1 MESVMDTL
9 QAMRLVLA
17 IAEQGS
23 LTAAAQKLGTSLPTV
38 VRVLA
43 ATEQHLGV
51 RLFERTTRQVRIT
64 EEGRRYA
71 ESARAVLREIETV
84 EDVFRDKDREPSGEL
99 VISAPV
105 LFGQYH
111 VMPCLSSFMKQFPKV
126 TVTLI
131 LLDRVTDLI
140 EEGIDIAVRIAPI
153 VTPDL
158 VVTPLGQV
166 RRYLVASPELLA
178 SLPPI
183 EQPAD
188 ISDVPFIQ
196 HSALVLGAQVV
207 LEERN
212 KPMVIKMN
220 NVRMKTNSA
229 AGTIAACIDGL
240 GLGMVLSYQVRDAI
254 ADDRLR
260 VVLRDFLPPPV
271 PVSLVYM
278 PSRRN
283 SVRSQAFI
291 KWAREAISQRL
302 SVQLG

>member
-1 MESVMDTL
+1 MDTL

-23 LTAAAQKLGTSLPTV
+23 LTAAAEKLGTSLPTA

-84 EDVFRDKDREPSGEL
+84 EDVFRDKSREPSGEL

-111 VMPCLSSFMKQFPKV
+111 VMPCVSSFMKQYPKV

-140 EEGIDIAVRIAPI
+140 EEGIDIAVRIASVI
-153 VTPDL
+153 SPDL
-158 VVTPLGQV
+158 VATPVGQV
-166 RRYLVASPELLA
+166 RRYLCASPDLLA
-178 SLPPI
+178 NLPPLV
-183 EQPAD
+183 QPGD

-196 HSALVLGAQVV
+196 HSALVVGAHVILQDG
-207 LEERN
+207 N
-212 KPMVIKMN
+212 KPLAIKMN

-229 AGTIAACIDGL
+229 AGTIAACIEGL

-254 ADDRLR
+254 ADDKLR
-260 VVLRDFLPPPV
+260 IVLREFLPPPV

-283 SVRSQAFI
+283 SLRSQAFI
-291 KWAREAISQRL
+291 KWAKEAISQRL
-302 SVQLG
+302 ANQLG